1 VVALW
6 FDVIAGAFGRSEF
19 RCNLSAF
26 RSALVVAS
34 IAPATLTVSA
44 TEMTLE
50 SDLADL
56 HKPLLRFAQM
66 QLRNDSMAEDVV
78 SETLLALLEKP
89 DNFAG
94 RSSLRTYATGILKFK
109 IIDVLRLRGR
119 EIQIEPLDEQG
130 MDDALDALFLADGH
144 WREPPPAWQHPERAL
159 EQIQFFETLQSCVD
173 RMPAKLSRV
182 FMMREW
188 LEQDVVD
195 ICLELDITAN
205 HCGVMLYRA
214 RMLLRECLGR
224 SWFEVKP

>member
-6 FDVIAGAFGRSEF
+6 FEVVVGALGRSGF
-19 RCNLSAF
+19 RCNLHA
-26 RSALVVAS
+26 RRTALLVAQNT
-34 IAPATLTVSA
+34 PHY
-44 TEMTLE
+44 ERHRMTLE
-50 SDLADL
+50 SELAAL

-119 EIQIEPLDEQG
+119 EIQIEPVDEQG
-130 MDDALDALFLADGH
+130 MDDALDALFQADGH
-144 WREPPPAWQHPERAL
+144 WREAPPAWQHPERAL
-159 EQIQFFETLQSCVD
+159 EQSQFFETLQSCVD

-188 LEQDVVD
+188 LERDVDD

>member
-1 VVALW
+1 
-6 FDVIAGAFGRSEF
+6 
-19 RCNLSAF
+19 
-26 RSALVVAS
+26 
-34 IAPATLTVSA
+34 
-44 TEMTLE
+44 MTLE
-50 SDLADL
+50 SELAAL

-119 EIQIEPLDEQG
+119 EIQIEPVDEQG
-130 MDDALDALFLADGH
+130 MDDALDALFQADGH
-144 WREPPPAWQHPERAL
+144 WREAPPAWQHPERAL
-159 EQIQFFETLQSCVD
+159 EQSQFFETLQGCVD

-188 LEQDVVD
+188 LDRDIDD
-195 ICLELDITAN
+195 ICVELDITAN